1 MSINIYKDQMER
13 GTLFGKPVL
22 FTEQDIPR
30 ESVPDGWFCYDLCG
44 NDRHPDEPTELM
56 DRVLWERLGT
66 VLSPAPL
73 KRASTEVRKIKDA
86 LVLSGEMTS
95 LNAFCQEQGL
105 ACPSDPA

>member
-95 LNAFCQEQGL
+95 LNV
-105 ACPSDPA
+105 